1 MKKLLCIIL
10 ALLLA
15 AGALA
20 GCSKQEEDEPSLEPS
35 SSSSTPEPVQADSAG
50 PYRVGLVQYMDFTP
64 YDEARAAFMSRLEEW
79 GYGDSRLQ
87 VDYQN
92 AGGDLTK
99 LEDICKK
106 FVENKKDV
114 VVAISAPAAKAAVK
128 ACEGTETKVVFLGVS
143 DPHGDLGMA
152 DPANPD
158 GNITGVADVVAARS
172 ALELALQV
180 DGTLQTVGLLYDPS
194 CPFAG
199 GYADAL
205 RAHCAE
211 LGITLVEGQVTG
223 KDQVQAKMAE
233 LCGQVDVVLSP
244 IDSTI
249 SSAAAEAAKA
259 ALDAKKPW
267 YASTEDAVTQGAL
280 ASVNIDYT
288 DAGNKAADMT
298 VQLVAGKTV
307 RELAVY
313 AYTQGR
319 VSVNQGTME
328 MLAVQFPGEVLET
341 ASYIQAQKQ
350 E

>member
-20 GCSKQEEDEPSLEPS
+20 GCSKREEDEPSSEPS
-35 SSSSTPEPVQADSAG
+35 SLSPTPEPVQAN
-50 PYRVGLVQYMDFTP
+50 PYQVGLVQYMDFAP

-92 AGGDLTK
+92 AEGDPAK

-106 FVENKKDV
+106 FAENKKDV
-114 VVAISAPAAKAAVK
+114 VVALSAPAAKAAAK
-128 ACEGTETKVVFLGVS
+128 ACEGTETKVVFLGVN
-143 DPHGDLGMA
+143 DPQGSLGIA

-158 GNITGVADVVAARS
+158 GSITGVADLIAARPT
-172 ALELALQV
+172 LELALQV
-180 DGTLQTVGLLYDPS
+180 NGTIQTVGLLYDPS
-194 CPFAG
+194 CPFG
-199 GYADAL
+199 EGYAEAV
-205 RAHCAE
+205 RTHCAE

-223 KDQVQAKMAE
+223 KDQVQAKMQE
-233 LCGQVDVVLSP
+233 LCGQVDAVLSP

-249 SSAAAEAAKA
+249 SSAAKEAAKA

-267 YASTEDAVTQGAL
+267 YVSTEDAVAQGAL
-280 ASVNIDYT
+280 ASVSIDYT
-288 DAGNKAADMT
+288 RAGNEAADMT

-307 RELAVY
+307 RELPVSID
-313 AYTQGR
+313 TQGR

-328 MLAVQFPGEVLET
+328 ALAIQFPNEVLET
-341 ASYIQAQKQ
+341 ANYLQAQKQ